1 MTCTSVLQRRSTQRP
16 VNRLGRNTGGQY
28 QNRAAGS
35 KRVSAPVSQPHRR
48 NAIAVWSL
56 WAVSA
61 SSTYEADDNVL
72 ADTALFLHQIF
83 GEGADMILFN
93 QTVYYF
99 CSSMI
104 FSTANKPKNVKASI
118 WHRDDQANASNSSLV
133 EAVVNESK
141 KREQYALV
149 KT

>member
-1 MTCTSVLQRRSTQRP
+1 VC
-16 VNRLGRNTGGQY
+16 
-28 QNRAAGS
+28 
-35 KRVSAPVSQPHRR
+35 
-48 NAIAVWSL
+48 SL
-56 WAVSA
+56 RAVSA

-83 GEGADMILFN
+83 GEGAEMILFN

-118 WHRDDQANASNSSLV
+118 
-133 EAVVNESK
+133 
-141 KREQYALV
+141 
-149 KT
+149 